1 MSQLLQIRDASAHSG
16 KTRLFSEISFGLK
29 PGTLSCLIGPNG
41 AGKSSVLRA
50 LAGIQPLSS
59 GLIDIEGEPLCNLS
73 STHRARKI
81 GYLPQTRPLAW
92 PIRVRDVIALGR
104 FAYGANTNRL
114 TSDDEIAIDR
124 AIQACD
130 LGRFV
135 DRRTDTLS
143 GGELSRVHVARV
155 LAGETPVLL
164 ADEPLAALDPKH
176 QLRVMSIIRDFTR
189 NGGCA
194 LVVLHDM
201 SLSANFA
208 DRLIWMKSGRV
219 LKDGSVDETLS
230 PTIIK
235 VVFDVSARVTGREI
249 SLLHDTSSVSD

>member
-16 KTRLFSEISFGLK
+16 KTRLFSEISFSLK

-124 AIQACD
+124 AIQAHGAMGVCQ
-130 LGRFV
+130 
-135 DRRTDTLS
+135 DTF
-143 GGELSRVHVARV
+143 
-155 LAGETPVLL
+155 L
-164 ADEPLAALDPKH
+164 ADAWANVRTLRLADGPDEVHLDSIAKLE
-176 QLRVMSIIRDFTR
+176 LRKQ
-189 NGGCA
+189 A
-194 LVVLHDM
+194 
-201 SLSANFA
+201 
-208 DRLIWMKSGRV
+208 
-219 LKDGSVDETLS
+219 
-230 PTIIK
+230 
-235 VVFDVSARVTGREI
+235 ARRG
-249 SLLHDTSSVSD
+249 